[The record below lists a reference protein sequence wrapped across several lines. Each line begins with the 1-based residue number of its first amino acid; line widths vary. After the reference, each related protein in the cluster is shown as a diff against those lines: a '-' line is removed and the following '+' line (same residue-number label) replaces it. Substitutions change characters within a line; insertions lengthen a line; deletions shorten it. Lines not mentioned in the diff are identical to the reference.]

1 VQIRNKAIILATTA
15 LGVTLAM
22 ATPDDA
28 RAQARG
34 APAETT
40 LNDVIVTARRMEERL
55 QDVPISITVF
65 NPQQLANNNIT
76 SAKDLATYTP
86 SLSTNNRYGAD
97 NTTWTIRGFTQEQRT
112 TATVGTYFADVVAPR
127 GSGSTQGGDGAGPGM
142 LFDLASVQVL
152 KGPQGTLQ
160 GRNSTGG
167 AVLLVPQKPTD
178 KFEGY
183 AEATG
188 GNYGLRRFQAAVN
201 LPLNDQFRVRAG
213 LDTNKRD
220 GYLKNVGL
228 IGVGKADGGGA
239 MGSVDYTA
247 ARFSAVAE
255 LTPALENYSIF
266 NWSNSEA
273 TPVMPKVLQSFA
285 TSPYAVNSRNPTGVT
300 SFGAFAAAQI
310 AREAGAGF
318 WSVSNPVNDAL
329 SKTKQWQ
336 FINTTTWH
344 ASDKL
349 TVKNIISYAEIRQDL
364 NVDLF
369 GIYRPIVT
377 PGTETHGS
385 QVQSF
390 NITHAIPG
398 GHTNAESTFVEEL
411 QFQGKGFDDKLIW
424 QGGLYY
430 ERSNPL
436 GLAGIQSTTQTPCD
450 DSNTFNCVPGQTS
463 SSLGRL
469 SYSWN
474 ETTFIGRAVYFQS
487 SYDLTDKLK
496 LTGGIRYTTDSM
508 SSDFGVSAVRLF
520 SAPAA
525 GGLSNGV
532 PYTVPAGASFFCTN
546 DNPRSFGTIGTATN
560 PFRPLSQLVNSCA
573 EHRRVQTSAPTWL
586 LDLDF
591 KPTDNVLTYVKWS
604 RGYRQGGVAPFAA
617 DLLQDFQKEKVNTYE
632 IGAKTSWRGAAPGY
646 FNIAAFYNDFTD
658 QQLQIGLQ
666 CVPTSLCSQTTAI
679 INAGKSELKGIEL
692 ETGVRPFEGLQL
704 SLAYAYL
711 DTKIKAI
718 ADIRSL
724 VTSLGLPFTDV
735 RPLPVGSVIPNAVPH
750 KLTASAT
757 YTLPLSDDIGRIS
770 VGATFVHQSPYRAV
784 SDPPAGSIPSAA
796 IGFVPSTPYAYASS
810 FGVLPKQNLLN
821 LNANWENAGQ
831 RPIDLGFFMTN
842 VTNAH
847 VLNHVN
853 VQDGNGFLSYIVGE
867 PRMYGFR
874 VRYKFGS

>member
-1 VQIRNKAIILATTA
+1 MHTGRGIFFATTA
-15 LGVTLAM
+15 LGLALGL
-22 ATPDDA
+22 AAPGGA
-28 RAQARG
+28 LAQA
-34 APAETT
+34 AKPAASVTT
-40 LNDVIVTARRMEERL
+40 LDDIIVTARRTEERL

-65 NPQQLANNNIT
+65 NPEQLANNNIT

-112 TATVGTYFADVVAPR
+112 TATVGTYFADVVTPR

-142 LFDLASVQVL
+142 LFDLSSVQVL

-167 AVLLVPQKPTD
+167 AVLLVPQKPRD

-183 AEATG
+183 VEG
-188 GNYGLRRFQAAVN
+188 SFGDYNLRRFQAVVN
-201 LPLNDQFRVRAG
+201 LPLNDRVRVRAG
-213 LDTNKRD
+213 VDSNKRD
-220 GYLKNVGL
+220 GYLKNVGR
-228 IGVGKADGGGA
+228 IGVGSADGGA
-239 MGSVDYTA
+239 MGSTDYTA
-247 ARFSAVAE
+247 FRLSAVAD
-255 LTPALENYSIF
+255 LTPTLENYSIF
-266 NWSNSEA
+266 NWSHSEA
-273 TPVMPKVLQSFA
+273 APVIPKVLQSFA
-285 TSPYAVNSRNPTGVT
+285 TSPYAINSRNPTGAT
-300 SFGAFAAAQI
+300 SFGAFAAAQML
-310 AREAGAGF
+310 REAGAGF
-318 WSVSNPVNDAL
+318 WSVSNPVPDTL

-344 ASDKL
+344 ASDNL
-349 TVKNIISYAEIRQDL
+349 TIKNIVSYAEIRQDL

-369 GIYRPIVT
+369 GIYRPIV
-377 PGTETHGS
+377 PAGTETNGA

-390 NITHAIPG
+390 NMTHAIPG

-411 QFQGKGFDDKLIW
+411 QAQGNAFDNKLTW

-430 ERSNPL
+430 ERSNPI
-436 GLAGIQSTTQTPCD
+436 GLAGIQSTTQTPCAN
-450 DSNTFNCVPGQTS
+450 SNSFDCVLGQTAN
-463 SSLGRL
+463 SLGRL

-487 SYDLTDKLK
+487 SYDLTEKLK

-508 SSDFGVSAVRLF
+508 SSDFGVTAVRLF
-520 SAPAA
+520 AAPAV

-532 PYTVPAGASFFCTN
+532 PYTVPAGNSFFCTN
-546 DNPRSFGTIGTATN
+546 DNPRSFGTVGSATN

-586 LDLDF
+586 LDLDY

-617 DLLQDFQKEKVNTYE
+617 DLLQDFDKEKVDTYE
-632 IGAKTSWRGAAPGY
+632 VGAKTSWRGAMPGY
-646 FNIAAFYNDFTD
+646 FNIAAFYNDFKD

-679 INAGKSELKGIEL
+679 LNAGKSELKGIEL
-692 ETGVRPFEGLQL
+692 DAGITPFQGLTL
-704 SLAYAYL
+704 NMGYAYL

-718 ADIRSL
+718 ADIRQL

-735 RPLPVGSVIPNAVPH
+735 RPLPIGSVIPNAVPH
-750 KLTASAT
+750 KVTATAN
-757 YTLPLSDDIGRIS
+757 YTLPLSEDIGRVSI
-770 VGATFVHQSPYRAV
+770 GATFVHQSPYRAV
-784 SDPPAGSIPSAA
+784 SDPPAGTVPSAA
-796 IGFVPSTPYAYASS
+796 IGFVPSTPYAFASN
-810 FGVLPKQNLLN
+810 FGVLPKQNILN
-821 LNANWENAGQ
+821 LNANWENVGK
-831 RPIDLGFFMTN
+831 RPVDLAFFMTN
-842 VTNAH
+842 VTNEH
-847 VLNHVN
+847 VLQHVN

-874 VRYKFGS
+874 LRYRFGA